1 MSVTRNENIYNW
13 SPLKNPVF
21 KDDSL
26 AEEIH
31 EKGHAILPLISD
43 EILAKLN
50 ALYSREHSLQA
61 ENGGMFY
68 SMYSNDFE
76 YRMRVHTEISEL
88 LSPILE
94 AHFKDYK
101 NIVNSFVVKAS
112 GKESEFYVHQ
122 DTTALDEF
130 KYSPLSLW
138 IPLHAIDDTNGA
150 LNIVEK
156 THWFFS
162 PYRGVSFPFP
172 FKNIVNTVRKYLK
185 PVYMKAG
192 EVLLFDP
199 RIIHNSMEN
208 SSGKD
213 RIAII
218 CGVFE
223 KDSELV
229 TCFKDPANEQS
240 PIELYKHPDDYTLE
254 YPNFFYNCHVR
265 PITGEKFQEIE
276 TLVPQMSAETFNS
289 LCEENN
295 IEVQNTL
302 SDQPDIQC
310 NLIAEPDGINRELEP
325 AVIDESPI
333 SKKKGILS
341 WFK

>member
-1 MSVTRNENIYNW
+1 MSIKINENIYNW
-13 SPLKNPVF
+13 APLKNPVF

-50 ALYSREHSLQA
+50 ALYTREHTLQA

-68 SMYSNDFE
+68 SMYSNDFD
-76 YRMRVHTEISEL
+76 YRMRVHTEIGEL
-88 LSPILE
+88 LAPILE
-94 AHFKDYK
+94 AHFKGYK

-112 GKESEFYVHQ
+112 GKQSEFYVHQ

-130 KYSPLSLW
+130 KHSPLSLW
-138 IPLHAIDDTNGA
+138 IPLHEINETNGA
-150 LNIVEK
+150 LSIVEK

-162 PYRGVSFPFP
+162 PYRGVSFSFP
-172 FKNIVNTVRKYLK
+172 FKGIVNTVRNYLK
-185 PVYMKAG
+185 PVYMKPG
-192 EVLLFDP
+192 EVLVFDP
-199 RIIHNSMEN
+199 RIIHNSMGN

-223 KDSELV
+223 QDAELV
-229 TCFKDPANEQS
+229 TCFKDPANAQS
-240 PIELYKHPDDYTLE
+240 PIELYKHPDDYTLQ

-265 PITGEKFQEIE
+265 PVTGEKFKEVNALFPE
-276 TLVPQMSAETFNS
+276 MSAEIFTS
-289 LCEENN
+289 LCAENA
-295 IEVQNTL
+295 IEIQNTF
-302 SDQPDIQC
+302 SDRPDIQC
-310 NLIAEPDGINRELEP
+310 NLIAEPDGINRDLEP
-325 AVIDESPI
+325 IAVAETPI